1 MYPTQIHLQVI
12 YHLLG
17 LIYIHNHLHL
27 PIQTKHEGMVLHRDG
42 DLTKFVDRIEFSRN
56 NAIKGK

>member
-1 MYPTQIHLQVI
+1 MKLAPLEKDFRMFVRDANGDYVV
-12 YHLLG
+12 
-17 LIYIHNHLHL
+17 
-27 PIQTKHEGMVLHRDG
+27 TKHEGMVPHRDG